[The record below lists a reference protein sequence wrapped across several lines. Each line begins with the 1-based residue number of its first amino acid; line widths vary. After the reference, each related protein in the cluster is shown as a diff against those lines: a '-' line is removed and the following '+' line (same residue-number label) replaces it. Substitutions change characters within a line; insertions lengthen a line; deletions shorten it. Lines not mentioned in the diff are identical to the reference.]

1 MFTIEQSG
9 SITKANTID
18 DLINEYIK
26 QCVNKYVIINCGG
39 GSNGGSLK
47 ESDVKKTVKE
57 SIEKELL
64 KYVSKDE
71 LDTKINE
78 AIKGIQLPVV
88 PDDLISDTI
97 QIMQSF

>member
-9 SITKANTID
+9 GITKQNTID

-39 GSNGGSLK
+39 GGNGGSLTNA
-47 ESDVKKTVKE
+47 DIKKTINE

-64 KYVSKDE
+64 KYVSKE
-71 LDTKINE
+71 E
-78 AIKGIQLPVV
+78 
-88 PDDLISDTI
+88 
-97 QIMQSF
+97 FR